1 MLESSNLW
9 HGRLGHVNFN
19 SLRKLINMKHI
30 PNFQIDLK
38 HKCETCVEAK
48 LTRSSF
54 QIIKRYT
61 QPLDLIHSDIC
72 DFKSIQTRGGNKY
85 FITFIDDCTKYCYVY
100 LLKSKDEALDK
111 FILYKNEVENQ
122 LNRKIKEL
130 RSDRG
135 GEYVVPFMSLCE
147 QSGIIHQV
155 TAPYSPQSNGI
166 AERKNRTLKEMMNAM
181 LISSGLPQNMWGE
194 AVLSANYLLN
204 KIPRKQEDKTPYELW
219 KGRAPSYKF
228 L

>member
-1 MLESSNLW
+1 
-9 HGRLGHVNFN
+9 
-19 SLRKLINMKHI
+19 MKYI

-85 FITFIDDCTKYCYVY
+85 FITFINDCTKYCYVC
-100 LLKSKDEALDK
+100 LLKSKDEALEK

-122 LNRKIKEL
+122 LNRKIK
-130 RSDRG
+130 
-135 GEYVVPFMSLCE
+135 
-147 QSGIIHQV
+147 
-155 TAPYSPQSNGI
+155 N
-166 AERKNRTLKEMMNAM
+166 
-181 LISSGLPQNMWGE
+181 
-194 AVLSANYLLN
+194 
-204 KIPRKQEDKTPYELW
+204 
-219 KGRAPSYKF
+219 
-228 L
+228 